1 MLSITRSRWLRH
13 TGCNTLLKRSMTMPL
28 TCSSAGCA
36 IVPMSV
42 EQSNQKKLLPPMCAE
57 QSEQEVVHL
66 EVKTFVPPK
75 KLAGRTGAERY
86 ECGGGDFTFG
96 EQYTRRVAGVLR
108 VKKVSIK
115 AATALSTWSHA
126 TQLDI
131 PTRTEDKPHVHVV
144 IYLEVRVRID
154 LHAQFCD
161 LMLIAYRLIV
171 LACVT

>member
-1 MLSITRSRWLRH
+1 
-13 TGCNTLLKRSMTMPL
+13 
-28 TCSSAGCA
+28 
-36 IVPMSV
+36 MSV

-66 EVKTFVPPK
+66 EVKTSVPPK
-75 KLAGRTGAERY
+75 ELAGRTGAERY

-96 EQYTRRVAGVLR
+96 EQYTLRVAGVLR

-115 AATALSTWSHA
+115 AATALSKWSQA

-154 LHAQFCD
+154 LHAPFCD

-171 LACVT
+171 LACVTQLA